1 MGEFQ
6 LMGFC
11 VVWSGMRVCIG
22 GVWNWDSHLSI
33 LTLLGL

>member
-11 VVWSGMRVCIG
+11 VFWSGMRVCIG
-22 GVWNWDSHLSI
+22 VFGIGIVI
-33 LTLLGL
+33 